1 MNNYIKYLQAGG
13 TAQVNDAKN
22 QVAALVEAAMSGD
35 KKAAQQIEQIM
46 QAAQQGDQQAQQIA
60 GLIQQVAEQLQGGQ
74 VPQEEKG
81 GSVPKA
87 ENGTNTET
95 IADWVYIPSTDKTR
109 TPWYATNL
117 EGYQFPAGSVST
129 AAVYDPTDYT
139 TYTRN
144 ILYGTT
150 PAQNDTIYGVSPV
163 GREEM
168 SYGRGDTP
176 SWLFDEVKTKS
187 ENAFHRDPHGI
198 YKCGGEVKKGGKGL
212 PIPTKKVVK
221 NAKGGCPC
229 QLKKVG
235 GKLVEVDSC
244 NGKIVK

>member
-13 TAQVNDAKN
+13 AATDPIEQVY
-22 QVAALVEAAMSGD
+22 AALMQDPKGTLKQLDSMGEEG
-35 KKAAQQIEQIM
+35 KQIL
-46 QAAQQGDQQAQQIA
+46 QALLQKHPE
-60 GLIQQVAEQLQGGQ
+60 LQQVLGG

-81 GSVPKA
+81 GEVPKA

-95 IADWVYIPSTDKTR
+95 IVDQVYIPSTAKTR
-109 TPWYATNL
+109 IPRYAANL
-117 EGYQFPAGSVST
+117 EGRQFPAGSVST

-144 ILYGTT
+144 IIYGTT

-168 SYGRGDTP
+168 SYGRGGTP

-187 ENAFHRDPHGI
+187 ENAFHRDPNGI
-198 YKCGGEVKKGGKGL
+198 YKCGGKVKKGEKGTKT
-212 PIPTKKVVK
+212 PDKKVVK
-221 NAKGGCPC
+221 RAKNGCAC
-229 QLKKVG
+229 LLQRKG

-244 NGKIVK
+244 TGEILK